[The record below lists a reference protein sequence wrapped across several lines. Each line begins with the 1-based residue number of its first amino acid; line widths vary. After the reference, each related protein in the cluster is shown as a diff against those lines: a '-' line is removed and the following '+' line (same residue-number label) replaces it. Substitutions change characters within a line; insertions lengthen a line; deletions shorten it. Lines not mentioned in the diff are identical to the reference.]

1 LTAGSE
7 IHSILSIYG
16 MIMIAIAG
24 EVVQQGE
31 KGVNDQGGSGHDI
44 DE

>member
-1 LTAGSE
+1 LTAGFE

-16 MIMIAIAG
+16 TVMIAIAR
-24 EVVQQGE
+24 EVVQQGQ